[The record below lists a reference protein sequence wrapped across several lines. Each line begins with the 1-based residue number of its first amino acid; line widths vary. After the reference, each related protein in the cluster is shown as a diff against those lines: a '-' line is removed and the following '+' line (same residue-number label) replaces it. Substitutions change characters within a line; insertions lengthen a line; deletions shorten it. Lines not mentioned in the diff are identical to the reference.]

1 MIVIH
6 EMLIA
11 ALSGL
16 TVFCFV
22 AVLSVLVR
30 DAVTEVRQRRPR

>member
-16 TVFCFV
+16 AVFCFV
-22 AVLSVLVR
+22 AALSVLVR
-30 DAVTEVRQRRPR
+30 DAVTEVRQQRPR